1 MILLA
6 AAIVVP
12 LAFCDVAKPIYVHT
26 QDVGYLRATKH
37 GLQLLD
43 WIETHNQKIIDLC
56 GDIPRTMSE
65 GNIK

>member
-6 AAIVVP
+6 AAVVVP

-26 QDVGYLRATKH
+26 RDVGYLRATQH

-43 WIETHNQKIIDLC
+43 WIKTHNQKIIDLC
-56 GDIPRTMSE
+56 GDIPRTMID
-65 GNIK
+65 GDTK